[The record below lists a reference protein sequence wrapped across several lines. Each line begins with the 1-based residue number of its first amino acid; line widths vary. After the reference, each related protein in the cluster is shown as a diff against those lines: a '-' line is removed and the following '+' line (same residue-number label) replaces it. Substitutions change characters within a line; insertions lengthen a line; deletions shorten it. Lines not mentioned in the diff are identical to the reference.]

1 MGNLTYL
8 LKHLYNNDMSCFYY
22 KYKYFPLILFSVV
35 TSLLSLKVSFLA
47 HIPPLGMKVYK
58 IVESQSSSSHMA
70 DYFLYNG
77 GIAENGILHVKNMIG
92 AGDAIT
98 IENSFLA
105 LWFDR
110 SGLMEVC
117 SQ

>member
-1 MGNLTYL
+1 M
-8 LKHLYNNDMSCFYY
+8 
-22 KYKYFPLILFSVV
+22 ILFSVV

-58 IVESQSSSSHMA
+58 IIESQSSSSHMA

-77 GIAENGILHVKNMIG
+77 GVAENGIFHVKNMIG

-105 LWFDR
+105 LCFDS